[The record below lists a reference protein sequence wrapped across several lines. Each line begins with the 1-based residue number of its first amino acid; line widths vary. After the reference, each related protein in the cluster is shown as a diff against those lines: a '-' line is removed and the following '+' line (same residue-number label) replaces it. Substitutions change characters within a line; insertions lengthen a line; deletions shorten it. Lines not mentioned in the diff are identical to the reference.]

1 MFLVFFNTPPKHIL
15 FYTKKINM
23 RTKTTRQYRVKSSIS
38 KYILSN
44 NSSYAL
50 HVERDNS
57 IIYQNIPNIPT
68 NIPIQIILKLVA
80 RKTRS
85 QDKHLPCTKYKIY
98 IPFSVLLLLFRLL
111 LYTQQLKRK
120 EKRKQDKIQLDVFS
134 ILYSPFCVPHFV
146 FLIRHDLYIHLSRS
160 YLPYLVFDVL
170 LSIAY
175 GNLSTYIYNT
185 YCCFLT

>member
-1 MFLVFFNTPPKHIL
+1 
-15 FYTKKINM
+15 M

-57 IIYQNIPNIPT
+57 IIYQYTKIYQNIPT

-120 EKRKQDKIQLDVFS
+120 EKRKQDKIQLDVF
-134 ILYSPFCVPHFV
+134 F
-146 FLIRHDLYIHLSRS
+146 
-160 YLPYLVFDVL
+160 
-170 LSIAY
+170 
-175 GNLSTYIYNT
+175 
-185 YCCFLT
+185 

>member
-57 IIYQNIPNIPT
+57 IIYQYTKKYTKIYQQIYQYKLYSNWWQGKRAHKT
-68 NIPIQIILKLVA
+68 NICPVQNTKFTYHSQFFFFFFVSFF
-80 RKTRS
+80 TR
-85 QDKHLPCTKYKIY
+85 
-98 IPFSVLLLLFRLL
+98 
-111 LYTQQLKRK
+111 
-120 EKRKQDKIQLDVFS
+120 
-134 ILYSPFCVPHFV
+134 
-146 FLIRHDLYIHLSRS
+146 
-160 YLPYLVFDVL
+160 
-170 LSIAY
+170 
-175 GNLSTYIYNT
+175 NN
-185 YCCFLT
+185 